1 MGFSYFNPNP
11 EGKQVGDCTVRA
23 IAKATGKSWD
33 ETYVGLC
40 LHGLKMG
47 GHAVGK
53 QCLGRVP
60 PAAWI
65 YPERCAEYMPGL
77 LYGRGIR
84 KRPSARCVCTS
95 SIKPRRVRRGRKVF
109 R

>member
-40 LHGLKMG
+40 LQGLKMG
-47 GHAVGK
+47 DMMRDADDDK
-53 QCLGRVP
+53 TRE
-60 PAAWI
+60 AI
-65 YPERCAEYMPGL
+65 RRCMEQIDRA
-77 LYGRGIR
+77 
-84 KRPSARCVCTS
+84 
-95 SIKPRRVRRGRKVF
+95 
-109 R
+109 